1 MSRDTSQ
8 VAADRR
14 LWLAERC
21 PSCGAAAGARCRE
34 RSSARRAPPPRLAL
48 HAARGW
54 RQRGCPACKARPGE
68 PCLTPRGRIK
78 PAPHAVRLSAAR
90 GELLSL
96 EEVWRALERL
106 GASGAR
112 VRFSGGGRQ
121 GTLESLSTDDGGREL
136 ARWAGESELAG
147 ALAAPDMGPL
157 RQLPHPA
164 ADSRGTRLERRR
176 ALARARRHARGRALR
191 TDPPSRRR
199 PTPSLRHSSTR
210 RATCRP
216 RRLRAHRRKAHAGRA
231 SAAVSRSPR
240 GPLLRQALPTSRLP
254 RQVLRAQSGRA
265 HLKPPERCSLC
276 HGPMPTTGCDPRARY
291 CNKRRRQAGLPRQA
305 RARTPASL
313 ASRRHVARRVALT
326 TPLAGHPSPP
336 LTAARYRQSR
346 PSNPAHA
353 RVHRSEVRDQ
363 PYAAQKPAN
372 SEFPLT

>member
-34 RSSARRAPPPRLAL
+34 RSSARRAPPPLAL

-54 RQRGCPACKARPGE
+54 RQRVCPACKARPGE

-112 VRFSGGGRQ
+112 VRFSGGGGRQ
-121 GTLESLSTDDGGREL
+121 GTLESLSIDDGGREL
-136 ARWAGESELAG
+136 ARWAARASSPARSPRPIW
-147 ALAAPDMGPL
+147 AGPL

-191 TDPPSRRR
+191 IDPPSRRR
-199 PTPSLRHSSTR
+199 PTPSLRHSSTP

-240 GPLLRQALPTSRLP
+240 GPLLRQALPTTRLP
-254 RQVLRAQSGRA
+254 RQA
-265 HLKPPERCSLC
+265 
-276 HGPMPTTGCDPRARY
+276 
-291 CNKRRRQAGLPRQA
+291 A
-305 RARTPASL
+305 RAIPAAHTS
-313 ASRRHVARRVALT
+313 
-326 TPLAGHPSPP
+326 
-336 LTAARYRQSR
+336 SR
-346 PSNPAHA
+346 PSAAPCATDQCPPRAATRGPAT
-353 RVHRSEVRDQ
+353 
-363 PYAAQKPAN
+363 AANAADKPA
-372 SEFPLT
+372 SRARLALARQPA

>member
-112 VRFSGGGRQ
+112 VRFSGGGGRQ

-254 RQVLRAQSGRA
+254 RQAARAIRPRTPQAARALLLVPRTNAHHGLRPEGPLLQQTLPTSRPPAPGSRSHASQPSLAATCRA
-265 HLKPPERCSLC
+265 TRRADNSPRRPSFAAVDSRSIPPVAALQ
-276 HGPMPTTGCDPRARY
+276 PRA
-291 CNKRRRQAGLPRQA
+291 CSG
-305 RARTPASL
+305 
-313 ASRRHVARRVALT
+313 
-326 TPLAGHPSPP
+326 PP
-336 LTAARYRQSR
+336 LGS
-346 PSNPAHA
+346 P
-353 RVHRSEVRDQ
+353 
-363 PYAAQKPAN
+363 
-372 SEFPLT
+372 